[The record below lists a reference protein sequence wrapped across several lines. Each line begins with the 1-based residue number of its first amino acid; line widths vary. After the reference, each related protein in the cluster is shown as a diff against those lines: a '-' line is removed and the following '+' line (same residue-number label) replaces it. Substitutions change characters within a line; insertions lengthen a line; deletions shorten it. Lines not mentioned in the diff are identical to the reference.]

1 MNNLE
6 KEARLALEALEE
18 LIKKTSGQAIY
29 SFMETER
36 RIALS
41 ACVGLREALAEQPEP
56 DGVGGCAMCGAAYED
71 QVIPQP
77 AQSCV
82 ACEGNP
88 QFPNSPC
95 TLCGCVAEE
104 PAQQQEPVGDVG
116 LLEYKGNSVAYI
128 HQKMK
133 AYRNGI
139 DAAWDAM
146 RAKGFHPD
154 GKTSLADMIA
164 KYTSPPAS
172 KPLTDGLTDREQSII
187 RFALYRFMADAY
199 LKLNAAA
206 QDKENRRFKDG
217 DAGAFAKDAKDAE
230 ALLGRLTA
238 AHGIKEKNT

>member
-1 MNNLE
+1 MSITVM
-6 KEARLALEALEE
+6 KQALEALEE

-36 RIALS
+36 RIAMT

-154 GKTSLADMIA
+154 GKTSLADMMA
-164 KYTSPPAS
+164 KYTSPPAGN
-172 KPLTDGLTDREQSII
+172 PLTDEQM
-187 RFALYRFMADAY
+187 FEMAEIAWRHGWASCRDADY
-199 LKLNAAA
+199 VGEEAEDERWGMVGAEVV
-206 QDKENRRFKDG
+206 QDI
-217 DAGAFAKDAKDAE
+217 
-230 ALLGRLTA
+230 A